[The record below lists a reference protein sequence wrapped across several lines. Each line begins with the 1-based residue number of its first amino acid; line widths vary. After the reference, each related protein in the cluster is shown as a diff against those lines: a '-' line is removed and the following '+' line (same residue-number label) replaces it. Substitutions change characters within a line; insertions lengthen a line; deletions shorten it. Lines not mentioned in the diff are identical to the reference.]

1 MKKRML
7 HQFLAGALLMF
18 VAAQLQAA
26 TEEQIAKVIKQVNDI
41 RFMEGQFV
49 QQKKITGIDY
59 PLKSQGQFMFWKGQG
74 LYLATEKPFFNAMT
88 ITGSGMIVWQADG
101 TAALAQEQSG
111 IIQREVNK
119 TLLAFFS
126 ADIAAIEQRFNV
138 EWGFDKEQWQL
149 SLTPKLDVIQKNMRV
164 AIIRGRQFMNE
175 LSVIGANGDQTD
187 LSFSG
192 QQQSAQ
198 PTAIQCHKFYLPAQ
212 DLCNKL

>member
-1 MKKRML
+1 ML
-7 HQFLAGALLMF
+7 RKSLISVLLVFF
-18 VAAQLQAA
+18 VGQVQAA
-26 TEEQIAKVIKQVNDI
+26 TEEQVAKVLKQVNDI
-41 RFMEGQFV
+41 RFMEGQFI

-59 PLKSQGQFMFWKGQG
+59 PLKTQGQFMFWKGQG
-74 LYLATEKPFFNAMT
+74 LYLVTEKPFFNAMT

-101 TAALAQEQSG
+101 SGALAQEQSG

-138 EWGFDKEQWQL
+138 EWRFDKEQWQL
-149 SLTPKLDVIQKNMRV
+149 SLTPKLEVIQKNMRV
-164 AIIRGRQFMNE
+164 AIIRGSQFMNE
-175 LSVIGANGDQTD
+175 LSVIAGNGDQTD

-198 PTAIQCHKFYLPAQ
+198 PTAAQCHRFYLPGE
-212 DLCNKL
+212 DGCNKF